1 MLGPHRMRFCR
12 EVAMDSYLNKW
23 FLLFLF
29 VISFF
34 NDYKNIRYVATIL
47 QGAFVDA
54 MKAFVD

>member
-1 MLGPHRMRFCR
+1 
-12 EVAMDSYLNKW
+12 MDSYLNKW